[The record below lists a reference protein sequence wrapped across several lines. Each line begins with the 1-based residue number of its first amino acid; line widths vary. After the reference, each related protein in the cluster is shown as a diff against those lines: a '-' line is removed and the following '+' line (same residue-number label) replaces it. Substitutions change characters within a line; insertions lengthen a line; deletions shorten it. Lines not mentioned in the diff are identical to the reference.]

1 MSMWVSIYLSA
12 EFDGACTCSGLA
24 NISTQ
29 VGINLG
35 DPVFRG
41 NYHDK
46 QVHEDDLQDVI
57 NRALDAGCQKFMV
70 TGSDLEESR
79 HAVQLARD
87 HRTLSGAR
95 ERELCFQDC

>member
-1 MSMWVSIYLSA
+1 MSMWVSIYLSTK
-12 EFDGACTCSGLA
+12 FNGACTWYGLA
-24 NISTQ
+24 DTFTQ

-41 NYHDK
+41 NYRDK

-87 HRTLSGAR
+87 HRMSSDAR
-95 ERELCFQDC
+95 ERVLCFQDY